1 MGLPGILNS
10 DSDYLLVALSLSS
23 SFDVGYFNN
32 LDVQVEFGSFVNN
45 NNVHF
50 ANFHHFVNNPS
61 FFVFN
66 DIDYSYRTLPSYTYS
81 TSSNYIN
88 LHSRMTFDKLILTQF
103 EAVASVGFTEYLI
116 LNALNTPDVTFAE
129 VGYGLEFNGLVR
141 FEFLHSFGDFQ
152 VFNFKGSIGL

>member
-1 MGLPGILNS
+1 
-10 DSDYLLVALSLSS
+10 
-23 SFDVGYFNN
+23 
-32 LDVQVEFGSFVNN
+32 
-45 NNVHF
+45 
-50 ANFHHFVNNPS
+50 
-61 FFVFN
+61 
-66 DIDYSYRTLPSYTYS
+66 
-81 TSSNYIN
+81 
-88 LHSRMTFDKLILTQF
+88 MTFDKLILTQF